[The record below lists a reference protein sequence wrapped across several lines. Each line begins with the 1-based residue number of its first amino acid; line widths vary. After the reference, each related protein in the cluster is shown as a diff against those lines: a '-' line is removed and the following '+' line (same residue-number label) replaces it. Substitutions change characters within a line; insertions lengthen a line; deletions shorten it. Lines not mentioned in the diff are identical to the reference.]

1 MSRPLMRTHAN
12 VKANS
17 MDGGEEK
24 RVNVRRS
31 NVQQTSKMTEN
42 VVAAA
47 VTRGDAVKENLDGNG
62 SLVA

>member
-1 MSRPLMRTHAN
+1 
-12 VKANS
+12 

-24 RVNVRRS
+24 GVNVRRP
-31 NVQQTSKMTEN
+31 NVQQTTKMTEH

-47 VTRGDAVKENLDGNG
+47 VTRGDVVKENLDENG